1 MVYDTQFLFDNI
13 KQIKKRINELS
24 ISISQFYD
32 GCHQQSTD
40 GIVDLEN
47 SVCELSEA
55 TDQSL
60 ADIEN
65 ALCELSEG

>member
-1 MVYDTQFLFDNI
+1 MYSDQFLFDNI

-32 GCHQQSTD
+32 GCHQQSTES
-40 GIVDLEN
+40 IKDLEN
-47 SVCELSEA
+47 AVCEVSEDA
-55 TDQSL
+55 SNAI

-65 ALCELSEG
+65 ALCELSEA